1 MDNLF
6 SIKGIQIKEFYGMD
20 YNIDDINEFLK
31 EHDGNIINIM
41 YGDKANILV
50 VYKESEEEK

>member
-1 MDNLF
+1 MGSLLG
-6 SIKGIQIKEFYGMD
+6 IKGIQIKEFYGMSYD
-20 YNIDDINEFLK
+20 IDEINRFLK
-31 EHDGNIINIM
+31 MHDGNVINVM